1 MAGRAEIAYAG
12 ALSFPPLMLRFGT
25 YCFLLLGLAGS
36 AAAQQGVKNDTI
48 KVDKRQFTLRRP
60 TPRKDMRPM
69 VPDRPGITESP
80 YSVDAGHVQYEA
92 DALRLL
98 TRREGS
104 THGHDWYV
112 NHALAKVGLTDRTDL
127 QVGVDSY
134 TDTRN
139 YDDADPGQTQE
150 YHGLGDVTLRLK
162 HTLIGDDNSR
172 WALGLIG
179 YVTLPTGGPR
189 GDGAVEYG
197 AVLPAVFQLT
207 KAWSIGG
214 QIATQVYWD
223 RETQTHFLQL
233 TPTFT
238 TDYQFTKLI
247 QGFVELVGYDEVRL
261 NDWRSSVN
269 AGAQL
274 DLSENVQLDFGTH
287 QPITHS
293 TDREYF
299 LGISFRR

>member
-1 MAGRAEIAYAG
+1 M
-12 ALSFPPLMLRFGT
+12 
-25 YCFLLLGLAGS
+25 LLGASLLA
-36 AAAQQGVKNDTI
+36 APARAQKGPLNDTI
-48 KVDKRQFTLRRP
+48 KVDKRHFSLWNP
-60 TPRKDMRPM
+60 TPRRYMRPM

-80 YSVDAGHVQYEA
+80 YSVDAGHFQYET

-112 NHALAKVGLTDRTDL
+112 NHALIKIGLSDRSDL

-139 YDDADPGQTQE
+139 YDEADPGQTQVAR
-150 YHGLGDVTLRLK
+150 GLGDVAVRFK
-162 HTLIGDDNSR
+162 HTLVGDDDSR

-179 YVTLPTGGPR
+179 YVQLPTGGLR

-197 AVLPAVFQLT
+197 AVLPVIYQIT
-207 KAWSIGG
+207 KPWSIGG
-214 QIATQVYWD
+214 QVATEVYWD
-223 RETQTHFLQL
+223 RDVKSRYLQL

-238 TDYQFTKLI
+238 TDYQFSKLF
-247 QGFVELVGYDEVRL
+247 QVFAELVGYWDVRQTT
-261 NDWRSSVN
+261 WRSSINTGV
-269 AGAQL
+269 QL
-274 DLSENVQLDFGTH
+274 DLSDNVQLDFGTH

-293 TDREYF
+293 VDREYF
-299 LGISFRR
+299 LGLSFRR

>member
-1 MAGRAEIAYAG
+1 
-12 ALSFPPLMLRFGT
+12 MLRFGT
-25 YCFLLLGLAGS
+25 CCCFLLLWQLHPAV
-36 AAAQQGVKNDTI
+36 AQTALENDTFKI
-48 KVDKRQFTLRRP
+48 DKRQFTLFNP
-60 TPRKDMRPM
+60 TPRKYMRPM

-80 YSVDAGHVQYEA
+80 YSVDAGHFQYET

-98 TRREGS
+98 TRREG
-104 THGHDWYV
+104 TTYGHDWYV
-112 NHALAKVGLTDRTDL
+112 NHALAKIGISDRTDL

-139 YDDADPGQTQE
+139 YDTADPSQTQE
-150 YHGLGDVTLRLK
+150 YYGLGDVTLRLK
-162 HTLIGDDNSR
+162 HTLLGDDDSR
-172 WALGLIG
+172 WAVGLIG

-197 AVLPAVFQLT
+197 AVLPAVYQIT
-207 KAWSIGG
+207 KPWSIGG
-214 QIATQVYWD
+214 QLATQVYWD
-223 RETQTHFLQL
+223 RNTQTRFLQF

-247 QGFVELVGYDEVRL
+247 QAFVELVGYDEVRL
-261 NDWRSSVN
+261 NDWRSSINTGV
-269 AGAQL
+269 QL
-274 DLSENVQLDFGTH
+274 DVSDNVQLDFGTH
-287 QPITHS
+287 LPITHS

>member
-1 MAGRAEIAYAG
+1 MFRIGLY
-12 ALSFPPLMLRFGT
+12 
-25 YCFLLLGLAGS
+25 FLILLGLIQT
-36 AAAQQGVKNDTI
+36 AAAQKGVKNDTI
-48 KVDKRQFTLRRP
+48 QVDKRQFNLWNP
-60 TPRKDMRPM
+60 TPRRYMRPM

-80 YSVDAGHVQYEA
+80 YSVDAGHFQYET

-98 TRREGS
+98 TRREG
-104 THGHDWYV
+104 TTYGHDWYI
-112 NHALAKVGLTDRTDL
+112 NHAVAKIGLADRSDL
-127 QVGVDSY
+127 QIGVDSY

-139 YDDADPGQTQE
+139 YDEADPSQTQK

-162 HTLIGDDNSR
+162 HTLVGDDNSR
-172 WALGLIG
+172 WALGIIG

-197 AVLPAVFQLT
+197 AVLPVVYQIT
-207 KAWSIGG
+207 KPWSIGG

-223 RETQTHFLQL
+223 RNTQTRFLQL

-247 QGFVELVGYDEVRL
+247 QAFVELVGYDDVRL
-261 NDWRSSVN
+261 NDWHSSINTGV
-269 AGAQL
+269 QL
-274 DLSENVQLDFGTH
+274 DVSENVQLDFGTH
-287 QPITHS
+287 LPITRS

-299 LGISFRR
+299 LGLSFRR

>member
-1 MAGRAEIAYAG
+1 
-12 ALSFPPLMLRFGT
+12 MLRLYT
-25 YCFLLLGLAGS
+25 ACFLVLGLIPAVF
-36 AAAQQGVKNDTI
+36 AQDVKGVKNDTI
-48 KVDKRQFTLRRP
+48 KIDKRQFTLFHP
-60 TPRKDMRPM
+60 TPRRYMRPM

-80 YSVDAGHVQYEA
+80 YSVDAGHFQYES
-92 DALRLL
+92 DVLRLL
-98 TRREGS
+98 TRREGP

-112 NHALAKVGLTDRTDL
+112 NHALAKIGLSDRTDL

-139 YDDADPGQTQE
+139 YDDTDPSQNQL

-162 HTLIGDDNSR
+162 HTLVGDDDSR

-189 GDGAVEYG
+189 GDGAVEFG
-197 AVLPAVFQLT
+197 AVLPVIYQVT
-207 KAWSIGG
+207 KPWSIGG
-214 QIATQVYWD
+214 QVATEIYWD
-223 RETQTHFLQL
+223 RETSSRYLQL

-238 TDYQFTKLI
+238 TDYQFTKVV
-247 QGFVELVGYDEVRL
+247 QAFVELVGYRDVRQVS
-261 NDWRSSVN
+261 WRSSVN
-269 AGAQL
+269 TGVQL
-274 DLSENVQLDFGTH
+274 DVSDNVQLDFGTH
-287 QPITHS
+287 LPITHS